1 MIPQLVFLFLTS
13 LCYGSIMLIFHIF
26 VVNLVL
32 SKSSLEAASRHL
44 VDEVALVLE
53 GFLLL
58 RQFFRL
64 HFLLVA
70 LLVLEVQR
78 LDLLHFFEG
87 FGVLG

>member
-1 MIPQLVFLFLTS
+1 MIPQLVFLFLAT
-13 LCYGSIMLIFHIF
+13 LCNGSIMLIFHIF

-58 RQFFRL
+58 CQFFRL

-87 FGVLG
+87 FRVLG